1 MKDKT
6 SDILVVDDDANIR
19 KTFGKIL
26 KLKGYNIESAETG
39 SEAIS
44 YAKSKFFNIVFIDVR
59 LPDASGLEV
68 LKAIQE
74 INEDTA
80 AIMITAYA
88 SIDSSIEA
96 MNQGAYSYITKP
108 VNMDQV
114 LVVMDRALDKQQL
127 SMENKRLLKELMRDQ
142 DELREKNRQLEELAI
157 TDPLT
162 ELFNMRHFDT
172 ILENEFNRS
181 IRYQSPTSCLMI
193 DIDYFKKINDEYG
206 HATGDMVLKELAKLI
221 KSCARETDTV
231 ARLGG
236 EEFIVLL
243 PETKKEGALQTAKR
257 ILEAISHHQFSN
269 ISRQIT
275 VSIGTASVPE
285 ASIDTAE
292 KLIRASDFALY
303 EAKAKGRNRIE
314 GLVY

>member
-1 MKDKT
+1 MAK
-6 SDILVVDDDANIR
+6 A
-19 KTFGKIL
+19 KIL
-26 KLKGYNIESAETG
+26 LVEDDKLQAEVAKDYLEANGYEIIWVENGKSA
-39 SEAIS
+39 IKM
-44 YAKSKFFNIVFIDVR
+44 AKTQPVELILLDLV
-59 LPDASGLEV
+59 LPDLDGNEV
-68 LKAIQE
+68 CRWLKL
-74 INEDTA
+74 NEDTKGIPIIILTVKSSTMEKVTGLEA
-80 AIMITAYA
+80 GADDYLPKPYNEIELNARIYA
-88 SIDSSIEA
+88 CLR
-96 MNQGAYSYITKP
+96 TK
-108 VNMDQV
+108 
-114 LVVMDRALDKQQL
+114 AL
-127 SMENKRLLKELMRDQ
+127 Q
-142 DELREKNRQLEELAI
+142 DELRQKNRQLEEVLLKVETLAI

-162 ELFNMRHFDT
+162 ELFNRRHFSAA
-172 ILENEFNRS
+172 IEKEFNRTV
-181 IRYQSPTSCLMI
+181 RFQSPTSCLMI
-193 DIDYFKKINDEYG
+193 DIDYFKKINTEYG

-236 EEFIVLL
+236 DEFIVLL
-243 PETKKEGALQTAKR
+243 PETKKEEALQTAKR

-314 GLVY
+314 DLV